1 MLQYMRER
9 ASSIMIK
16 GILALIIL
24 AFIFLGIGNFR
35 NRQNATAAIVNGERI
50 TAREYQDSYQRLLN
64 IYRRQFGDAVDR
76 IIDKLNLKQQAM
88 DRLIANRLILQKAR
102 QLGIVVSEE
111 ELARSISSMPVFQNN
126 GRFDKSLYTRILQS
140 NRMTPASFE
149 YQHKLDLLAEKLRRL
164 ITDNVMVSEEE
175 ARQWYDWQN
184 TEVKIKT
191 AIFKS
196 DVYTDVNPSDSD
208 IAEYFEQHKERYKTP
223 EKRKME
229 YVRVAPDKY
238 IDKVDVTDDEIKDFY
253 YDHNDR
259 YTKEKTVR
267 ARHILIKVDKDAD
280 EKTVEEKHKQALK
293 IYDMIVNG
301 QKDFAKMA
309 EKYSEGPSAKDGGLL
324 GTFKK
329 DDMVAQFSEKAFSM
343 KEGDVSKP
351 VRTQFGWHII
361 KVEKINE
368 ASVIP
373 LSRVKEDIK
382 RKIAKKKAEEFAYD
396 EALDLFDAAMD
407 DGNLETVAKSRNLAV
422 VSTDF
427 FTRTDTLKGI
437 ENGDELVKKAFEL
450 EEGDISDVIE
460 LAGEYYVFQVVKV
473 LPPSVPELAAVKERV
488 LADLKKEL
496 QTKRA
501 EAEAVV
507 TLDKIKSG
515 ATLEDAC
522 KGTKATVVTT
532 GFFKRFGAIP
542 GIGMEPELVKA
553 AFTLS
558 KNKSVPDDVV
568 KGKSGY
574 YLPVFQERRLPPD
587 EDFKEK
593 KDMII
598 KSLLMRKKNEVFMA
612 WIADARAKS
621 EIKIEDGYI

>member
-373 LSRVKEDIK
+373 LSRV
-382 RKIAKKKAEEFAYD
+382 
-396 EALDLFDAAMD
+396 M
-407 DGNLETVAKSRNLAV
+407 ETVAKSRNLAV

-558 KNKSVPDDVV
+558 KNKAVPDDVV

-598 KSLLMRKKNEVFMA
+598 KNLLMRKKNEVFMA